1 MILNINYT
9 YRTDTSILD
18 AATNGANVAINLVLG
33 IIANLIAFVSFIAF
47 LNGIINWLA
56 VLVGEDQITFQWIF
70 SKLFIPLSWIIGVPW
85 DECEQVGELIGT
97 KTIINEFV
105 AYEKLGIFKKAGLSV
120 SLTISGSIMT
130 KKITYDS

>member
-1 MILNINYT
+1 M
-9 YRTDTSILD
+9 D